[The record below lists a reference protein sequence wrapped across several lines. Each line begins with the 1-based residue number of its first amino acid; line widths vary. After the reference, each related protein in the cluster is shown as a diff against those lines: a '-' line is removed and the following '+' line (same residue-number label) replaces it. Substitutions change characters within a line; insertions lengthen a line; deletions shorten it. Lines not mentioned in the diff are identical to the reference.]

1 MTDPIP
7 KQVHPLIRETIKQLD
22 DGWEVVKKRDH
33 YFLHHNGRRVVC
45 IGNNSSKPNA
55 IKQRKPCTHCSDIW
69 RTPMD
74 LITLDYRHVDC
85 L

>member
-1 MTDPIP
+1 MADPIP

-45 IGNNSSKPNA
+45 IGNNSSKPNDYQA
-55 IKQRKPCTHCSDIW
+55 KKTLHSLQRYMENTNGP
-69 RTPMD
+69 
-74 LITLDYRHVDC
+74 DYI
-85 L
+85 